1 MQQFEYIFIIKEI
14 FIVAIFIF
22 IASDGKPIEMT
33 DVSNTGM
40 KLSVVAPTMA
50 RDISRAG
57 KTVKVQPCWEVEYDE
72 HGYAVKC
79 SNVGGNVKAPARNLA
94 FHNEKADEGWKDC
107 TASSDDGVEFTL
119 YDGKQNYVAKV
130 NIVTGEQTLNAGD
143 PNNKELVALMQ
154 SYVNAFL
161 AVLGK

>member
-1 MQQFEYIFIIKEI
+1 M
-14 FIVAIFIF
+14 AIFTR

-33 DVSNTGM
+33 DRDGKT
-40 KLSVVAPTMA
+40 KLSIIKPTMA

-72 HGYAVKC
+72 NGYAVKC
-79 SNVGGNVKAPARNLA
+79 TNVGGNVKAPARNLA
-94 FHNEKADEGWKDC
+94 FCNEAVKEGWKDC
-107 TASSDDGVEFTL
+107 VASSDDGVEFTL

-130 NIVTGEQTLNAGD
+130 NIVTGEQTLNVGD
-143 PNNKELVALMQ
+143 SNDKELVALMQ

-161 AVLGK
+161 AVLSK

>member
-1 MQQFEYIFIIKEI
+1 M
-14 FIVAIFIF
+14 AIFTR

-33 DVSNTGM
+33 DRDGKT
-40 KLSVVAPTMA
+40 KLSIIKPTMA

-72 HGYAVKC
+72 NGYAVKC
-79 SNVGGNVKAPARNLA
+79 TNVGGNVKAPARNLA
-94 FHNEKADEGWKDC
+94 FRNEAVKEGWKDC
-107 TASSDDGVEFTL
+107 VASSDDGAEFTL

-130 NIVTGEQTLNAGD
+130 NIVTGEQTLNVGD
-143 PNNKELVALMQ
+143 SNDKELVALMQ

-161 AVLGK
+161 AVLSK

>member
-1 MQQFEYIFIIKEI
+1 M
-14 FIVAIFIF
+14 AIFTR

-72 HGYAVKC
+72 NGYAVKC
-79 SNVGGNVKAPARNLA
+79 TNVGGNVKAPARNLA
-94 FHNEKADEGWKDC
+94 FRNEAVKEGWKDC
-107 TASSDDGVEFTL
+107 VASSDDGAEFTL

-130 NIVTGEQTLNAGD
+130 NIVTGEQTLNVGD
-143 PNNKELVALMQ
+143 SNDKELVALMQ